1 MKKTVLLILL
11 VLVACALGF
20 WAGQTLPR
28 GARVFAALGNLGA
41 KQNADF
47 EQLESVQQFTNLNG
61 LLGDMQA
68 MVLADAR
75 SEREAIEGMRWL
87 LRTLAMSAEVAADA
101 DPRHPYFARMDTPAR
116 KVGGDNP
123 DAEYDHAIIDGRY
136 DYRITGNLGSV
147 RYLSFTLTAGQG
159 MTPRRMAAFIND
171 RNLTTD
177 ANGNFTLWL
186 TKQKPSEPG
195 DWIEIPEDA
204 SGVLARQYIAD
215 RAREEL
221 AQYRIDVVGQ
231 VPRDPDND
239 EQIANALVGASYAF
253 LKLSRLHKTVLPEL
267 WDTPNQF
274 VRATSKRLGGAISGS
289 DNLYMLAAF
298 DVAEDEALIIDVIP
312 PDTRYWNLALE
323 TRWHES
329 PDYRWRNTSHT
340 LDQVNRR
347 EDGLV
352 RFVVAHQDPGLPN
365 WIDTAGHRFG
375 FLTFRWLETEDVAI
389 PKIEK
394 VSLQTLRQ
402 AVAQ

>member
-1 MKKTVLLILL
+1 MKRSLFLILL

-20 WAGQTLPR
+20 WAGRTLPR
-28 GARVFAALGNLGA
+28 GARLLAALGNLGGQRDA
-41 KQNADF
+41 RF
-47 EQLESVQQFTNLNG
+47 ERLASVQQFENLKG
-61 LLGDMQA
+61 LIGDMQA

-75 SEREAIEGMRWL
+75 TEREAIEGMRWL
-87 LRTLAMSAEVAADA
+87 LRTLAMSAELAADA

-136 DYRITGNLGSV
+136 DYRIQGNLGRV

-159 MTPRRMAAFIND
+159 MTPRRMAGFVND
-171 RNLTTD
+171 RNITTD
-177 ANGNFTLWL
+177 AKGNFTLWFS
-186 TKQKPSEPG
+186 KQKPSESG

-204 SGVLARQYIAD
+204 SGILVRQYIAD
-215 RAREEL
+215 RSQEEL
-221 AQYRIDVVGQ
+221 ARYRIDAVGQ
-231 VPRDPDND
+231 VSRDPDSD

-253 LKLSRLHKTVLPEL
+253 LKLSTLHKTVLPEL

-274 VRATSKRLGGAISGS
+274 VRATSKKLGGAISGS

-298 DVAEDEALIIDVIP
+298 DVAEDEALLIDVIP

-329 PDYRWRNTSHT
+329 PDYRWRNTSRT
-340 LDQVNRR
+340 LDHVTRQEN
-347 EDGLV
+347 GSV
-352 RFVVAHQDPGLPN
+352 RFVVSHHDPGLPN
-365 WIDTAGHRFG
+365 WLDTAGHRFG
-375 FLTFRWLETEDVAI
+375 FLTFRWLETEEVAI

-394 VSLQTLRQ
+394 VSLKTIRH
-402 AVAQ
+402 AAEE